1 MLGFGAR
8 GSEFGV
14 VGLGFW
20 VKGLGSKSR
29 LLICTASK
37 LF

>member
-14 VGLGFW
+14 VSLGFW
-20 VKGLGSKSR
+20 VKDLGSKSW
-29 LLICTASK
+29 LLICAASK